1 MDLNNRVLIIDD
13 DKSVLENYQDILGFD
28 DFEDDPLEAFMEEV
42 PSDPITYRMHFEF
55 EMATQGEEGVFLA
68 KEAMEKNKPFA
79 VAFLDMRMPPGIDG
93 LETARRLRDLDPGIY
108 IVVVTAYADRENYM
122 DSLQSIVSRNFL
134 MIRKPFTE
142 EEIFQLARNY
152 CQAWSRDYELM
163 ELQTELEQK
172 VAVRSEELR
181 ETYEQLQETQAE
193 MIRRLGH
200 AVEFRDNE
208 TGFHVERISH
218 YADRLAKEV
227 GFSVARCQLLKD
239 VSTIHDIGKIGIPDR
254 ILLKEGKLDEEEW
267 VIMKQHAEIGAQLLE
282 GNDSRLFKMARNITR
297 YHHEKWNGSGY
308 PEGLKGEKIPME
320 ARILAVVDVFDALT
334 SKRPYKKS
342 WPVEQAF
349 DELIKLSGS
358 HFDPRLVDLFLR
370 IREDILKIKDRYSDE
385 KAPPSVSV
393 NV

>member
-1 MDLNNRVLIIDD
+1 VDLNNRVLIIDD

-28 DFEDDPLEAFMEEV
+28 DFEDDPLEAFMDEV
-42 PSDPITYRMHFEF
+42 PSDPVTYRMHFEF
-55 EMATQGEEGVFLA
+55 DMASQGEEGVFLA
-68 KEAMEKNKPFA
+68 KEAMDKGKPFA

-93 LETARRLRDLDPGIY
+93 LEHARRLRELDPGIY
-108 IVVVTAYADRENYM
+108 LVVVTAYADRENYM

-152 CQAWSRDYELM
+152 CQAWSRDRELM
-163 ELQTELEQK
+163 ELQTELEKQ
-172 VAVRSEELR
+172 VTVRTKELR

-239 VSTIHDIGKIGIPDR
+239 VSTIHDIGKIGIPAR

-267 VIMKQHAEIGAQLLE
+267 KVMKQHAEIGAKLLE

-297 YHHEKWNGSGY
+297 YHHEKWNGTGY

-334 SKRPYKKS
+334 SKRPYKKA
-342 WPVEQAF
+342 WPVDKAF
-349 DELIKLSGS
+349 DELVLLSGS

-370 IREDILKIKDRYSDE
+370 IRDDVLKIKATFNDDE
-385 KAPPSVSV
+385 APPSVSV
-393 NV
+393 NS